1 MSFNF
6 KNIHIGSLISQR
18 IEELK
23 IDNERICKF
32 LKCSD
37 GELENILSEK
47 YVGTEFLMKFSVLLQ
62 YDFFR
67 IYSQYLILYSPPS
80 KMIREN
86 NADTISSLPNF
97 RKNIYT
103 KEIIEFIL
111 ELVVS
116 GQKSKKQIIEEYNI
130 PKTTLHKWMNK
141 YLRSN

>member
-47 YVGTEFLMKFSVLLQ
+47 YVGTEFLMKFSILLQ

-80 KMIREN
+80 KMIR
-86 NADTISSLPNF
+86 
-97 RKNIYT
+97 K
-103 KEIIEFIL
+103 
-111 ELVVS
+111 
-116 GQKSKKQIIEEYNI
+116 
-130 PKTTLHKWMNK
+130 
-141 YLRSN
+141 